1 MHSREALDRPIPP
14 QIKEFRQR
22 GQAQHGCLHTV
33 QAQQTPRPRPTG
45 PAREQRHGGSVTVCH
60 GERRQD
66 TRAGLRKRAS
76 FMANDIHWQGYSMK
90 HG

>member
-60 GERRQD
+60 GERRHKTQERGCGSELVSWPTTYTGRD
-66 TRAGLRKRAS
+66 T
-76 FMANDIHWQGYSMK
+76 Q
-90 HG
+90 